1 MIDNGLLVQMLLVL
15 GGLLAGLLALLVG
28 RLVLRL
34 QGIYLAIAT
43 IALVEIVRVAILNL
57 PFATAAG
64 YLLPA
69 LALLALAG
77 WFCQRLDAMPLGRAM
92 AAIRD
97 DELAAS
103 CMGID
108 TTRVKLTAFVLSAL
122 LAGSTGAL
130 AAHFLNTW
138 NARQGTFN
146 ARSTTLFNLISG
158 VTPPT
163 DGAVLWCGG
172 AITGQA
178 PHRLNRLGLART
190 FQNLRL
196 FDGLSVLDNLLVAPP
211 PTNGPNASG
220 WTPPGSCWR
229 SWSWQPWPS
238 VQAGTLAYGNRRRL
252 EMARAL
258 ATRPQ
263 LLLLDE
269 PAARLNPAEKDQLS
283 VLIIEHHVPLLMR
296 LCDRLAVLDFGVRIA
311 LTVHQG
317 ELVTLLGSNGAGNST
332 TLRAI
337 SALVPASAG
346 QILWRRCPPIAC

>member
-1 MIDNGLLVQMLLVL
+1 MSTPLLEVRDLSRRF
-15 GGLLAGLLALLVG
+15 GGLLALDRVSFAVQPGEIFGLIG
-28 RLVLRL
+28 PN
-34 QGIYLAIAT
+34 G
-43 IALVEIVRVAILNL
+43 
-57 PFATAAG
+57 AG
-64 YLLPA
+64 
-69 LALLALAG
+69 
-77 WFCQRLDAMPLGRAM
+77 
-92 AAIRD
+92 
-97 DELAAS
+97 
-103 CMGID
+103 
-108 TTRVKLTAFVLSAL
+108 K
-122 LAGSTGAL
+122 
-130 AAHFLNTW
+130 
-138 NARQGTFN
+138 
-146 ARSTTLFNLISG
+146 TTLFNLISG

-163 DGAVLWCGG
+163 DGAVLWCGA

-311 LTVHQG
+311 LGTPEAIRRDPKVI
-317 ELVTLLGSNGAGNST
+317 EAYLGTGSGTGSGT
-332 TLRAI
+332 GD
-337 SALVPASAG
+337 SPS
-346 QILWRRCPPIAC
+346 